1 MNRKKTMSFA
11 TMLIMGLTA
20 TNTKVQFK
28 SLVRKSQ
35 DYIRKENTSR
45 SSNIVLN
52 SELTKY
58 SNLAVQKASKTA
70 FQLSNYLTLNKMFGS
85 VRAQMLQQP
94 STRIFEY
101 AFKAKFPASQESTS
115 LIYPRARMY
124 PMIEQEAW
132 ATYKGKNNIHRIS
145 SIFLW
150 VSGFIALFNVWPF
163 FKTHSFNQRFV
174 PETFITRKKSIL
186 YQFDRRIENV
196 WDEQFAL
203 SLYKKTKIHSTLPL
217 LNLFSITSIEKNISS
232 NLLTSVKNN
241 NISHINSSI
250 YIINKKE
257 LKNYIKVSKQLIN
270 NYQLKNKVKQVKLQF
285 INLFFINCWGQC
297 FNKDVP
303 INMKPILSFSQ
314 KFTQRIVIIAKILLN
329 RIGHLTMNIETFIT
343 DKENIATQFLLVRI
357 DFLVQIISQTLN
369 KWIRPYNL
377 PIQAILLS
385 WKNQSQRIQKR
396 IELNFSFFKF
406 FSSSNQMKQ
415 IILKSYFLK
424 TKIVQ
429 KSIKLKEQIAEA
441 FHIVKHSI
449 FLYLARMSLIL
460 VRIKKE
466 IRTKNGSA
474 KPLIVPFHLD
484 YVKRTIDANQFCAI
498 YHRSD
503 YKDKMLKSIFQIQ
516 LKKDNRY
523 LFQRYYKVRLAIKNL
538 NQTAYK
544 YLQTFFFILMNQLL
558 QNLQVIAL
566 LLNQKKNMQIALH
579 IENFFEN
586 EKEIHSVMKLN
597 KGLSYF

>member
-1 MNRKKTMSFA
+1 
-11 TMLIMGLTA
+11 MLIMGLSA
-20 TNTKVQFK
+20 TNAKVQFK
-28 SLVRKSQ
+28 GLVRKSQ

-52 SELTKY
+52 TELTKY

-150 VSGFIALFNVWPF
+150 ISGFIALFNVWPF

-196 WDEQFAL
+196 WDERFAFL
-203 SLYKKTKIHSTLPL
+203 LYRKTKIHSTLPL

-232 NLLTSVKNN
+232 NLLTSIKSN
-241 NISHINSSI
+241 NISHTNSSI

-285 INLFFINCWGQC
+285 INSFFINCWGQC

-303 INMKPILSFSQ
+303 INIKPILSFSQ
-314 KFTQRIVIIAKILLN
+314 KFTQRIGIIVKILLN
-329 RIGHLTMNIETFIT
+329 RIGHLAMNIESFIT

-369 KWIRPYNL
+369 KWIGPYNL
-377 PIQAILLS
+377 PIQAGLLS
-385 WKNQSQRIQKR
+385 WKNQSQQIQKR
-396 IELNFSFFKF
+396 IKLNFSFLKF
-406 FSSSNQMKQ
+406 FSSPNQMKQ

-424 TKIVQ
+424 TKVVQ

-441 FHIVKHSI
+441 LHLVKHSI
-449 FLYLARMSLIL
+449 FIYLARMNVIL

-466 IRTKNGSA
+466 IIFKNGSA

-523 LFQRYYKVRLAIKNL
+523 LFQRYYKVRLTIKNL

-566 LLNQKKNMQIALH
+566 LLNQKKKYANSFAYR
-579 IENFFEN
+579 NFF
-586 EKEIHSVMKLN
+586 
-597 KGLSYF
+597 

>member
-1 MNRKKTMSFA
+1 MSFA
-11 TMLIMGLTA
+11 TMLIMGLSA
-20 TNTKVQFK
+20 TNAKVQFK
-28 SLVRKSQ
+28 GLVRKSQ

-52 SELTKY
+52 TELTKY

-70 FQLSNYLTLNKMFGS
+70 FQLSNYLTLKKMFGS
-85 VRAQMLQQP
+85 VRTQMLQQP

-196 WDEQFAL
+196 WDGRFAF
-203 SLYKKTKIHSTLPL
+203 SLYRKTKIYSTLPL

-232 NLLTSVKNN
+232 NLLTSVKSN
-241 NISHINSSI
+241 NISHTNSSI

-285 INLFFINCWGQC
+285 IKNEFINCWGQC

-303 INMKPILSFSQ
+303 INIKPILSFSQ

-329 RIGHLTMNIETFIT
+329 RIGHLAMNIESFIT

-369 KWIRPYNL
+369 KWIGPYNL
-377 PIQAILLS
+377 PIQAVLLS
-385 WKNQSQRIQKR
+385 WKNQSQQIQKR
-396 IELNFSFFKF
+396 IELNFSFLKF
-406 FSSSNQMKQ
+406 FSSPNQMKQ

-424 TKIVQ
+424 TKVVQ

-441 FHIVKHSI
+441 LYIVKHSI
-449 FLYLARMSLIL
+449 FIYLARMSLIL

-466 IRTKNGSA
+466 IIFKNGSA

-503 YKDKMLKSIFQIQ
+503 YKDKMLRSIFQIQ

-579 IENFFEN
+579 IETFFEN

-597 KGLSYF
+597 KELSYF

>member
-1 MNRKKTMSFA
+1 MSFA
-11 TMLIMGLTA
+11 TMLIMGLSA
-20 TNTKVQFK
+20 TNAKVQFK
-28 SLVRKSQ
+28 CLVRKSQ

-52 SELTKY
+52 TELTKY

-150 VSGFIALFNVWPF
+150 ISGFIALFNVWPF

-196 WDEQFAL
+196 WDERFAFL
-203 SLYKKTKIHSTLPL
+203 LYKKTKIHSTLPL

-232 NLLTSVKNN
+232 NLLTSIKSN
-241 NISHINSSI
+241 NISHTNSSI

-285 INLFFINCWGQC
+285 INSFFINCWGQC

-303 INMKPILSFSQ
+303 INIKPILSFSQ

-329 RIGHLTMNIETFIT
+329 RIGHLAMNIESFIT

-369 KWIRPYNL
+369 KWIGPYNL
-377 PIQAILLS
+377 PIQAVLLS
-385 WKNQSQRIQKR
+385 WKNQSQQIQKR
-396 IELNFSFFKF
+396 IKLNFSFLKF
-406 FSSSNQMKQ
+406 FSSPNQMKQ

-424 TKIVQ
+424 TKVVQ

-441 FHIVKHSI
+441 LHLVKHSI
-449 FLYLARMSLIL
+449 FIYLARMSVIL

-466 IRTKNGSA
+466 IIFKNGSA

-579 IENFFEN
+579 IETFFKN

-597 KGLSYF
+597 KELSYF

>member
-196 WDEQFAL
+196 WDEQFAF

-217 LNLFSITSIEKNISS
+217 LNLFSITSI
-232 NLLTSVKNN
+232 
-241 NISHINSSI
+241 
-250 YIINKKE
+250 
-257 LKNYIKVSKQLIN
+257 
-270 NYQLKNKVKQVKLQF
+270 
-285 INLFFINCWGQC
+285 
-297 FNKDVP
+297 
-303 INMKPILSFSQ
+303 
-314 KFTQRIVIIAKILLN
+314 
-329 RIGHLTMNIETFIT
+329 
-343 DKENIATQFLLVRI
+343 
-357 DFLVQIISQTLN
+357 
-369 KWIRPYNL
+369 
-377 PIQAILLS
+377 
-385 WKNQSQRIQKR
+385 
-396 IELNFSFFKF
+396 
-406 FSSSNQMKQ
+406 
-415 IILKSYFLK
+415 
-424 TKIVQ
+424 
-429 KSIKLKEQIAEA
+429 
-441 FHIVKHSI
+441 
-449 FLYLARMSLIL
+449 
-460 VRIKKE
+460 
-466 IRTKNGSA
+466 
-474 KPLIVPFHLD
+474 
-484 YVKRTIDANQFCAI
+484 
-498 YHRSD
+498 
-503 YKDKMLKSIFQIQ
+503 
-516 LKKDNRY
+516 
-523 LFQRYYKVRLAIKNL
+523 
-538 NQTAYK
+538 
-544 YLQTFFFILMNQLL
+544 
-558 QNLQVIAL
+558 
-566 LLNQKKNMQIALH
+566 
-579 IENFFEN
+579 
-586 EKEIHSVMKLN
+586 
-597 KGLSYF
+597 